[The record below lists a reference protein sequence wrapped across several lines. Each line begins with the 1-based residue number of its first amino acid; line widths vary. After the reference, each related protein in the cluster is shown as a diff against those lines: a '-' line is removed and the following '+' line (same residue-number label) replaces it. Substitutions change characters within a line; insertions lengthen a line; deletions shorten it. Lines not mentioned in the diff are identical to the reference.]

1 MTAMAILERG
11 ARGGPVR
18 DLQARLAA
26 LGYKIDPYEHSLF
39 GPSTEQAVRGFQQR
53 RQLLVDGQVD
63 EQTWNEL
70 VEAGYSLEDR
80 VLYLRYPYFRGDD
93 VRALQAGLNLLGF
106 DAGKEDGI
114 LGVRTDRALREF
126 QRNVGLPP
134 DGIVGSTTV
143 EALRR
148 LRPQRPGPGRAEVRE
163 GEALRRLSASLEG
176 ARIAVDAGHGADDP
190 GATGPSGVTEADEAY
205 RLAQALVHE
214 LEARGARPLLLRTP
228 FDDPSDSDRARAANS
243 FGAEILIAL
252 HLNSHSDRQAEGCS
266 TYYFGKEGWSSQA
279 GRRLAELIQD
289 DLTLR
294 LGLKDGRVHPK
305 AFALLRETRM
315 PAVQV
320 EPCFITN
327 PEEEARLRGASFPRE
342 TAAALADAVERFFGR
357 HDAQALPGSAPP

>member
-26 LGYKIDPYEHSLF
+26 LGYEIDPHEHSLL

-114 LGVRTDRALREF
+114 FGGRTDRAVHDF
-126 QRNVGLPP
+126 QRNVGMPP
-134 DGIVGSTTV
+134 DGIVGITTV

-148 LRPQRPGPGRAEVRE
+148 LRPVGPGPGRADVRE
-163 GEALRRLSASLEG
+163 GEALRRLSASLQG
-176 ARIAVDAGHGADDP
+176 ARIAVDAGHGAGDP
-190 GATGPSGVTEADEAY
+190 GFLGARGLSEAEVALQIAED
-205 RLAQALVHE
+205 LAVE
-214 LEARGARPLLLRTP
+214 LESRGAVPFLLRTP
-228 FDDPSDSDRARAANS
+228 SENPSTGDRAARANEL
-243 FGAEILIAL
+243 GVEVLVAL
-252 HLNSHSDRQAEGCS
+252 HLGSDEDPTVAGAS
-266 TYYFGKEGWSSQA
+266 SFYYGREGWHSQ
-279 GRRLAELIQD
+279 GGKRLAELIQ
-289 DLTLR
+289 
-294 LGLKDGRVHPK
+294 H
-305 AFALLRETRM
+305 E
-315 PAVQV
+315 
-320 EPCFITN
+320 
-327 PEEEARLRGASFPRE
+327 
-342 TAAALADAVERFFGR
+342 
-357 HDAQALPGSAPP
+357 